1 MVMTKAN
8 GIAVIAMLLFLE
20 TGSVKSV
27 WARNA
32 DKTTG
37 DKTEATKTADN
48 GKKEDEKSGA
58 SANVVP
64 TTNAPS
70 PAVENEI
77 EQLREELSAQQA
89 LLQAQQARIAQL
101 EIQLHVGQAQPA
113 GLASTD
119 SSESVLVAGSA
130 SLPAAAIR
138 FNWGATRTCCN
149 GSAKSTSV
157 GRYAEARRAAA
168 FSFIMANWRRR
179 VHARRLGRHNRGF
192 PQ

>member
-130 SLPAAAIR
+130 SLPAAAIGST
-138 FNWGATRTCCN
+138 GAQPVPVAMAQPNPPQSGGTQKPGEQPPSPLSWRI
-149 GSAKSTSV
+149 GA
-157 GRYAEARRAAA
+157 AEFTPGGWAD
-168 FSFIMANWRRR
+168 
-179 VHARRLGRHNRGF
+179 
-192 PQ
+192 